1 MGESLLGCGQES
13 ELALG
18 KLERLVLSSAEKLDL
33 EIEIWGASDS
43 MVKEGMAFPLDVDG
57 IVSGGIKKELK
68 WVNISKVVA
77 CQDEVR
83 LSWEY
88 ISMQMVFLTS
98 LSTIWYSKDTQWL
111 M

>member
-1 MGESLLGCGQES
+1 
-13 ELALG
+13 
-18 KLERLVLSSAEKLDL
+18 
-33 EIEIWGASDS
+33 
-43 MVKEGMAFPLDVDG
+43 MAFPLDEDG
-57 IVSGGIKKELK
+57 IVSGGIRRIGGK
-68 WVNISKVVA
+68 VNISKVVA

-83 LSWEY
+83 RSWEY